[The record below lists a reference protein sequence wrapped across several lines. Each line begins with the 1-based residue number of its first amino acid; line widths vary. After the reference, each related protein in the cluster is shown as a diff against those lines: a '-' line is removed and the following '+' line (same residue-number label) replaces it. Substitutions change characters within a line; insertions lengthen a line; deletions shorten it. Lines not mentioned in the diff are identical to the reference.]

1 MCHSLCTARGG
12 MDRLFSQECMENYV
26 KVEINVKIR
35 LLCNKAYVVS
45 DQGLL
50 FMLPCRHAAHIHCA
64 GWRYTENKANG
75 LLTSMF
81 WNPVLWK
88 TMCDLKSTVET
99 TEWNLIRNYEIT
111 EVYIYIYIDIY
122 I

>member
-64 GWRYTENKANG
+64 GWWYTENKANG

-81 WNPVLWK
+81 SLCSEKPCVILNPQWK
-88 TMCDLKSTVET
+88 QQSEIWLETMK
-99 TEWNLIRNYEIT
+99 
-111 EVYIYIYIDIY
+111 
-122 I
+122 